1 MVTRYVTIS
10 VPVEVKRLL
19 ERDKGDE
26 TWGSYLLKLYRQ
38 AKIARR
44 ERAFRELLELLSE
57 EDLRRIEE
65 ESMEF
70 RESFRL
76 RG

>member
-1 MVTRYVTIS
+1 VARYATIS

-26 TWGSYLLKLYRQ
+26 TWGSYLLKLYRE
-38 AKIARR
+38 ALVSRR
-44 ERAFRELLELLSE
+44 ERAFRELVRLLTE
-57 EDLRRIEE
+57 EDLRRIGE
-65 ESMEF
+65 ESVRF